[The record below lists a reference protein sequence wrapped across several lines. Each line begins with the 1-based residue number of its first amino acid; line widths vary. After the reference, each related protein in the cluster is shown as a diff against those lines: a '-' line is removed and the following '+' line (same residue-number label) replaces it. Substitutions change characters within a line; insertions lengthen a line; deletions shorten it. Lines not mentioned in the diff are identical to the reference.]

1 MALFTVA
8 ILLVILG
15 AMWVTLSHLKLRA
28 GYRKLPPG
36 PWGLPIVGSLHML
49 GSLPHRNLSRLAKKY
64 GPIMFMRL
72 ACVPTIVVS
81 SPEAAKLVMKTHDVV
96 FASRPKLQAYE
107 YLSYGAKGVIFTE
120 YGPYWRH
127 VKKLCALELFSSAKI
142 NSFASVRKE
151 EVGLL
156 VKSVQDMASAGEVV
170 DISAMVAGVVED
182 MAYRMVFGRNKV
194 RIIDLKTLIRE
205 FTRLA
210 GTFNLADYVPFL
222 GPLDLQGLTQLLRTN
237 SEAIDE
243 FLEKIV
249 DKHIQDVSKDE
260 VNHMNFIDVVLS
272 LMNKSNNS
280 EDESLYVIDR
290 KNVKAII
297 LDALAGGTDTSITSI
312 EWILSE
318 LLRHPRVMR
327 QLQEELKNVVGMRR
341 MVEESDLENL
351 GYLNM
356 VVKETLRLHPT
367 TPLLIPHESM
377 EDIVINGYYIPKK
390 SRILINAWTIGRD
403 PNVWSNNVEEF
414 FPERFAEN
422 NIDLQGHD
430 FELTP
435 FGSGRRMCPGI
446 QLGLINVRLVVS
458 QLVHCFNWKLPND
471 TPPNELNMKEK
482 FGLTMPRA
490 DHLLAI
496 STYRLA
502 A

>member
-1 MALFTVA
+1 M
-8 ILLVILG
+8 
-15 AMWVTLSHLKLRA
+15 
-28 GYRKLPPG
+28 
-36 PWGLPIVGSLHML
+36 
-49 GSLPHRNLSRLAKKY
+49 
-64 GPIMFMRL
+64 
-72 ACVPTIVVS
+72 
-81 SPEAAKLVMKTHDVV
+81 
-96 FASRPKLQAYE
+96 
-107 YLSYGAKGVIFTE
+107 
-120 YGPYWRH
+120 
-127 VKKLCALELFSSAKI
+127 
-142 NSFASVRKE
+142 
-151 EVGLL
+151 
-156 VKSVQDMASAGEVV
+156 
-170 DISAMVAGVVED
+170 
-182 MAYRMVFGRNKV
+182 
-194 RIIDLKTLIRE
+194 
-205 FTRLA
+205 
-210 GTFNLADYVPFL
+210 
-222 GPLDLQGLTQLLRTN
+222 
-237 SEAIDE
+237 
-243 FLEKIV
+243 EKII

-272 LMNKSNNS
+272 LMNKSNNY
-280 EDESLYVIDR
+280 EDESLYAIDR

-297 LDALAGGTDTSITSI
+297 LDALAGGTNTSITSI

-351 GYLNM
+351 DYLNM

-390 SRILINAWTIGRD
+390 LRILINAWTIGRD

-414 FPERFAEN
+414 FRERFAEN

-496 STYRLA
+496 PTYRLA